1 MVSFVIAILSAVVL
15 SGSFAPLNWW
25 FLLPISVAMF
35 LYAVTKTSKPFLISF
50 VFAIVFNYL
59 TLKWSGIYVGFIPVL
74 FLVLLQ
80 SFFYLFLGFISYK
93 RERYSRIWLILPLL
107 LVADEVR
114 SVLPFGGFGW
124 NRLAFS
130 QADAPYIGAAAFLA
144 DSVLALLG
152 ISLGIALYLL
162 WARAQLLSVA
172 IIVSITTL
180 AILLP
185 IPDLNQGS
193 VNVLGIQGNVP
204 RLGLDFNSRAREVFD
219 LHVKQT
225 KIVLNEITVKAD
237 LIVWPENSVDID
249 PFLNSSVGEKI
260 SDIARINSTPIIVG
274 AVLKGSKGPENA
286 SIMWDEKGEMV
297 SKYVKRSLTPFG
309 EYMPI
314 RSIAE
319 VVSPLTNNVVDFTA
333 GKEVVIHSTGETYI
347 APIICYEVIDDQS
360 VNSIVKRSNVVIVQ
374 TNNATFADS
383 AQSLQQLNI
392 TRIRAVENNR
402 WILSVSTTGV
412 SAIIDNKAD
421 VQEISNQ
428 NQAAYVFGKVL
439 LNSKSSLANRLGDW
453 SAFICIALAIAIYS
467 GKRRRD
473 V

>member
-1 MVSFVIAILSAVVL
+1 
-15 SGSFAPLNWW
+15 
-25 FLLPISVAMF
+25 
-35 LYAVTKTSKPFLISF
+35 
-50 VFAIVFNYL
+50 
-59 TLKWSGIYVGFIPVL
+59 
-74 FLVLLQ
+74 
-80 SFFYLFLGFISYK
+80 
-93 RERYSRIWLILPLL
+93 
-107 LVADEVR
+107 
-114 SVLPFGGFGW
+114 
-124 NRLAFS
+124 
-130 QADAPYIGAAAFLA
+130 
-144 DSVLALLG
+144 
-152 ISLGIALYLL
+152 
-162 WARAQLLSVA
+162 
-172 IIVSITTL
+172 
-180 AILLP
+180 
-185 IPDLNQGS
+185 
-193 VNVLGIQGNVP
+193 
-204 RLGLDFNSRAREVFD
+204 
-219 LHVKQT
+219 
-225 KIVLNEITVKAD
+225 
-237 LIVWPENSVDID
+237 
-249 PFLNSSVGEKI
+249 
-260 SDIARINSTPIIVG
+260 
-274 AVLKGSKGPENA
+274 
-286 SIMWDEKGEMV
+286 MV

-453 SAFICIALAIAIYS
+453 SAFICIALAIAIYL